1 MNADQLAAIAAL
13 NKEKEQW
20 KCSLLVD
27 SFDATGNPVKKNLID
42 YLVPNEH
49 VQQILQTKMKFPK
62 KTWYRFL
69 KKYDGIE
76 GYDRL
81 IAMIKDAANEGGFSL
96 TVSRRCV
103 GRVNFQTNTL

>member
-27 SFDATGNPVKKNLID
+27 SFDATGNSMKKNLID
-42 YLVPNEH
+42 YLIPNEH

-62 KTWYRFL
+62 TR
-69 KKYDGIE
+69 
-76 GYDRL
+76 
-81 IAMIKDAANEGGFSL
+81 MSNP
-96 TVSRRCV
+96 TVP
-103 GRVNFQTNTL
+103 TNTATYMENAIIRLHSAR